1 MLRNLVYRHPAEFKA
16 LTARLNRCRHLLR
29 VRSRQNKYSVCRRL
43 LQCFQQSIESSGRK
57 HVHLVDNINL
67 VTAFGRCKGYLL
79 AQVTDIIYAGVGRS
93 VNFNYIQRGS
103 LHNALTVAALAAGL
117 GSRPLLAIQ
126 GLGQNTRHTG
136 LTGAAWTGK
145 QIGVSNFTACQSIF
159 QGCFHSLLSHKSV
172 KILRTPLAV

>member
-1 MLRNLVYRHPAEFKA
+1 MLRNLVYCYSAKFKTLA
-16 LTARLNRCRHLLR
+16 TRLYRCRHLLR
-29 VRSRQNKYSVCRRL
+29 VRRRQNKYSVCRRL
-43 LQCFQQSIESSGRK
+43 LQCFQQSIESTGRK

-67 VTAFGRCKGYLL
+67 ITAFGRCKGYLL
-79 AQVTDIIYAGVGRS
+79 AQVTDIIYAGVRRS

-103 LHNALTVAALAAGL
+103 LHNALTVAALAAGF
-117 GSRPLLAIQ
+117 GSRPLLTVQ

-136 LTGAAWTGK
+136 LAGAARTGK

-172 KILRTPLAV
+172 KILRPPLAV